1 MVADVLLEHHLPMLR
16 AGRGRTLLHWI
27 STLPDEILVERPE
40 LAAAGATAA
49 LSTGH
54 ATVTRQ
60 RLLALADRGID
71 ASDGPQPYARAVSA
85 MVRAASIDGSIG
97 EAVAAGRRAVKLAA
111 ADPAAEPV
119 WSPRTA
125 PWPARSTSPATTPRP
140 GPPRSRPSR
149 IQMPNGGHPGTLW
162 PGRPSPWSRSRVA
175 R

>member
-1 MVADVLLEHHLPMLR
+1 MVADVLLEHHLAMLR

-49 LSTGH
+49 LSSGN

-71 ASDGPQPYARAVSA
+71 ASDGAESYARAVSA

-97 EAVAAGRRAVKLAA
+97 EAVAAGRYAVELAA
-111 ADPAAEPV
+111 PTQRPSPF
-119 WSPRTA
+119 WSPRTG
-125 PWPARSTSPATTPRP
+125 PWPARSTSPATTTRP
-140 GPPRSRPSR
+140 GPRRSRPSR
-149 IQMPNGGHPGTLW
+149 IQMPNGGRPGTLW